1 MIRDLIPAMYRRA
14 IYSALSA
21 AYAMELIFDVIPEGT
36 QTKVIQAF
44 AVLGFTLAA
53 GNTDKQEEG

>member
-1 MIRDLIPAMYRRA
+1 VIRDIVPARYRKA
-14 IYSALSA
+14 IYTALSA
-21 AYAMELIFDVIPEGT
+21 AYALELIFDVVPEGT
-36 QTKVIQAF
+36 QTKLIQAL